1 MLGIPVPARTRYC
14 DGLTRRHFLK
24 IGAFSFGAFHFT
36 LADLFRAEAAQGKRV
51 A

>member
-24 IGAFSFGAFHFT
+24 IGGVQLRSISFHPGGSVSCGS
-36 LADLFRAEAAQGKRV
+36 RSGKAV